1 MKKNLVG
8 RLRARR
14 EIEVRKDVE
23 RRIADAVSIAEA
35 KQRTWRLERIAEAV
49 AAEREACASMARR
62 WAEVAGTQSQADI
75 LNALDAA
82 IRARSNPN
90 KALDK
95 GTGGGSDT

>member
-23 RRIADAVSIAEA
+23 RRIA
-35 KQRTWRLERIAEAV
+35 EAV
-49 AAEREACASMARR
+49 AEEREVCAQITERYEYGR
-62 WAEVAGTQSQADI
+62 LPDNPYQIG
-75 LNALDAA
+75 ALIAAA
-82 IRARSNPN
+82 IRARSNPT